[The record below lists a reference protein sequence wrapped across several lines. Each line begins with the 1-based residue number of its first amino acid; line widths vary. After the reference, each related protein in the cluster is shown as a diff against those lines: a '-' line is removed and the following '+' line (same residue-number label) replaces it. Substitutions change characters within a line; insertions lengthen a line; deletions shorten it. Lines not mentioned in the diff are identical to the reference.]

1 MADGDNAT
9 RTTNTAAP
17 KSRPARVFRTIV
29 LCALAG
35 APAACGPSAGPV
47 QEPRPVAD
55 AGAASDVVAAPAY
68 GVPVEPPNPAVEEYG
83 VVAPPDDGQ
92 YVMEYG
98 VPLPEPGR

>member
-1 MADGDNAT
+1 MADGDDATRETT
-9 RTTNTAAP
+9 RTTP

-35 APAACGPSAGPV
+35 APAACGPSTGPV
-47 QEPRPVAD
+47 QEPRPGPD

-68 GVPVEPPNPAVEEYG
+68 GVPVEPRDPAVEEYG

-92 YVMEYG
+92 YVLEYG
-98 VPLPEPGR
+98 VPLPAPGR